1 MHGVH
6 PGHLGDRLL
15 NRDGPNRI
23 DIEPGG
29 NGHGR
34 RPQRSL
40 HHHLAQRLIRRD
52 PHRAG
57 DHGGYRLR

>member
-23 DIEPGG
+23 DIEPGADTVAA
-29 NGHGR
+29 
-34 RPQRSL
+34 RSL